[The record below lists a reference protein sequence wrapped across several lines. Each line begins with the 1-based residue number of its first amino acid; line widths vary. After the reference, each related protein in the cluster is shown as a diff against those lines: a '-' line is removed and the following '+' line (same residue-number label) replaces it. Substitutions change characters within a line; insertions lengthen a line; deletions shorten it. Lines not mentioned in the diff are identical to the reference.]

1 MPSSVYD
8 RLLSRVAVTGALLIA
23 VVAVVLVLS
32 GGGRSYT
39 VNAEFSDAGQI
50 VSGDLI
56 EIGGLQ
62 VGRVSDVKL
71 TPNGLADLVLNITDP
86 SLEPLHAGT
95 VATVA
100 LVGLAGEANRVIT
113 LQPGPRTNPAIR
125 NGGVLPETSTRGVV
139 DLDQLLNTL
148 TPRTRHNLQQ
158 LIAQGAHVVSPP
170 AGRQFNAA
178 LRFLDPAFSQTA
190 QLGRDLVSDRAGLQQ
205 LLTSTASLAAALAPR
220 AGDITGAVSN
230 TAATLSQV
238 ASQSAALSDALQRA
252 PAVFGQ
258 LRGVLGDTDYGLGA
272 IEPALRDLRPVA
284 APAASLLRALSPV
297 ASNALPAI
305 TAIRALLPQA
315 RAALEA
321 VVPVAREA
329 VPALKSVA
337 AGIGPLLGVVEG
349 LRPYMP
355 DLIGGFFQGVT
366 GNSGG
371 GYDANGHYVRA
382 SPVAGQGGGL
392 TALLPSLAPLPVLSP
407 RTGLN
412 DRCPGGATAPAFD
425 LSNPWIPPGLSS
437 ICNPRQDVP

>member
-8 RLLSRVAVTGALLIA
+8 RLLGRVAVCAALLIA
-23 VVAVVLVLS
+23 VAAVVLVLA

-39 VNAEFSDAGQI
+39 VNAEFTDAGQI

-86 SLEPLHAGT
+86 SLIPLHRGT

-100 LVGLAGEANRVIT
+100 LVGLAGEANRIIT
-113 LQPGPRTNPAIR
+113 LAPGPRGNPMIPD
-125 NGGVLPETSTRGVV
+125 GGVLAETSTRGAV
-139 DLDQLLNTL
+139 DLDELLDTL
-148 TPRTRHNLQQ
+148 TPRTRHDLQH
-158 LIAQGAHVVSPP
+158 LIAQGARVVSPP
-170 AGRQFNAA
+170 AADQFNQA

-190 QLGRDLVSDRAGLQQ
+190 QLGGELVADRAGLQQ
-205 LLTSTASLAAALAPR
+205 LLHSTAALAGALAPR
-220 AGDITGAVSN
+220 AGDITGTVSN
-230 TAATLSQV
+230 TAATLTQV
-238 ASQSAALSDALQRA
+238 ASRSAALSDALQRA

-258 LRGVLGDTDYGLGA
+258 LRGVLTDADFALGA

-284 APAASLLRALSPV
+284 APTASLLRALSPV

-315 RAALEA
+315 QASLRAI
-321 VVPVAREA
+321 VPVAREA

-337 AGIGPLLGVVEG
+337 TGIGPLLPAIEG

-371 GYDANGHYVRA
+371 GYDANGHYLRA
-382 SPVAGQGGGL
+382 SPVVGQGGGL
-392 TALLPSLAPLPVLSP
+392 TSLLPSLGTVPVLSP

-412 DRCPGGATAPAFD
+412 ARCPGGASAPAFD

-437 ICNPRQDVP
+437 ICNPKDDEP